1 LDSNAPWWYYR
12 WFEKWKIGVYNPDNA
27 YTTFNIARPPRISMP
42 MIESYYETEGL
53 LGEGMSELR
62 SPETAFPDFAR
73 LPLENERL

>member
-1 LDSNAPWWYYR
+1 
-12 WFEKWKIGVYNPDNA
+12 
-27 YTTFNIARPPRISMP
+27 
-42 MIESYYETEGL
+42 MIENYYETEGL